1 MGGIFLIAGIAIAAL
16 TFSDPGNRLV
26 LVAVAVAIGLAL
38 VGAVDDLVKLRSRG
52 SDLAWKP
59 KLAAQ
64 MCVAAVPAICWYCEW
79 CGPAAGHF
87 VLLPGGAHLEL
98 GWLAIPWIMLLV
110 VAASNAVNLADG
122 LDGLAAGSMLPATT
136 AIAMA
141 AYLFGDT
148 DAQELVVV
156 AGAMVGGLL
165 GFLPY
170 NRYPARVF
178 MGNVGSLSLGG
189 LLAVLAI
196 GPGIELLLPIAA
208 AIFVV
213 EALSVIVQIGWYKR
227 TGQRVLRCAPLHHHF
242 EFAGWSE
249 RKIVGRFW
257 IVSATFAVATIALAP
272 WLSPPTRDARL
283 SPSTPSIAG
292 VRQAPWRNSPLA
304 KQRMPLE

>member
-1 MGGIFLIAGIAIAAL
+1 
-16 TFSDPGNRLV
+16 
-26 LVAVAVAIGLAL
+26 
-38 VGAVDDLVKLRSRG
+38 
-52 SDLAWKP
+52 
-59 KLAAQ
+59 
-64 MCVAAVPAICWYCEW
+64 
-79 CGPAAGHF
+79 
-87 VLLPGGAHLEL
+87 
-98 GWLAIPWIMLLV
+98 MLLV

-227 TGQRVLRCAPLHHHF
+227 TGQRVLRCAAAPSFRVRGLVGAEDCRPVLDCLGHVRGRDDC
-242 EFAGWSE
+242 AG
-249 RKIVGRFW
+249 
-257 IVSATFAVATIALAP
+257 ALAFATN
-272 WLSPPTRDARL
+272 TRCSIEPVDAVDCR
-283 SPSTPSIAG
+283 SAA
-292 VRQAPWRNSPLA
+292 VPWRNSPLA